1 MRFIFK
7 NNSNQWRAG
16 WDILLVVAIIFMLTM
31 IVSFTLSLRID
42 SAPLF
47 GSAEWL
53 RVFKSNGLYIL
64 ITVWF
69 TIRVVHKRPLSSIG
83 LTKLDGRRLFTG
95 FLGGGLMLSAVV
107 LFLWGLDSAI
117 LQGEWM
123 EPQIDHLNVTNLI
136 ITALMAGIG
145 EEVLFRG
152 YIHHLLIK
160 RLTVYWAVIITS
172 VTFSLAHMANPGYT
186 WIAAINIGLIACIFS
201 LMTIRTGSLYFAIG
215 FHIAWNLFQGYVYG
229 ISVSG
234 ETSQGVYRVLLSG
247 SSWLTGGDF
256 GLEGSLLATLIL
268 GLACAVILRIP
279 VSRFRK
285 NRGHERPF

>member
-31 IVSFTLSLRID
+31 IVSFTLSLRINSVSLLGD
-42 SAPLF
+42 
-47 GSAEWL
+47 AEWL

-69 TIRVVHKRPLSSIG
+69 TVRVIHKQPLSTIG
-83 LTKLDGRRLFTG
+83 LARFDGRRLFMG
-95 FLGGGLMLSAVV
+95 FLSGGILLSAVI
-107 LFLWGLDSAI
+107 LLLWGTKYANF
-117 LQGEWM
+117 QGQWKV
-123 EPQIDHLNVTNLI
+123 PQIDQLYISNLI
-136 ITALMAGIG
+136 ITSFLAGIC

-152 YIHHLLIK
+152 YIQHLLIK

-172 VTFSLAHMANPGYT
+172 VAFSLAHMANPGYT
-186 WIAAINIGLIACIFS
+186 WISAINIGLIACIFS
-201 LMTIRTGSLYFAIG
+201 LMTIRTRSLYFAIG

-234 ETSQGVYRVLLSG
+234 ESSQGIYQVLLSG

-268 GLACAVILRIP
+268 GLACVVILRIP
-279 VSRFRK
+279 ISRLQRTSIH
-285 NRGHERPF
+285 R